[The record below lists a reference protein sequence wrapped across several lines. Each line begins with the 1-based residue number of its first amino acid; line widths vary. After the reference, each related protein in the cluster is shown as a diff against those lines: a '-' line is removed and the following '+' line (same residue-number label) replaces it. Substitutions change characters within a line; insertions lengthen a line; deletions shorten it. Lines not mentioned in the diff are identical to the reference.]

1 MAVRVW
7 IGLLPLGLALAGCE
21 PVYEGGGG
29 PNRPQDD
36 DDSQGDDDSWGDDD
50 TGDDDTGDDDT
61 WGDDDTGDDDS
72 HGDDD
77 TDGGADPD
85 GDGLTNDQEDHHG
98 TNPHDADTDGDGY
111 DDGDEVHGAS
121 DPLEPLLHPFACGYP
136 PAPGPVW
143 QGQGWNVGQVVPN
156 VTLMDQCGELIDLH
170 SLSGWGVLLEF
181 GAPW

>member
-7 IGLLPLGLALAGCE
+7 IGLVAALGLAVGCQ
-21 PVYEGGGG
+21 PVYTGDGG
-29 PNRPQDD
+29 RDRQQDD
-36 DDSQGDDDSWGDDD
+36 DDAGDDD

-61 WGDDDTGDDDS
+61 WGDDDTGDDDTGDDDT
-72 HGDDD
+72 GDDD

-85 GDGLTNDQEDHHG
+85 GDGLTNDQESQHG
-98 TNPHDADTDGDGY
+98 TDPHDPDTDGDGW
-111 DDGDEVHGAS
+111 DDGEEVHGAS
-121 DPLEPLLHPFACGYP
+121 DPLEALLHPFTCNYP

-156 VTLMDQCGELIDLH
+156 LTFMDQCGEILDLH
-170 SLSGWGVLLEF
+170 SFSGWGILVEF